1 MKDILNTQRRH
12 PSGMSEKGLAQGPAI
27 QISAGAQ
34 RVTGHREHKHLIIIY
49 QVSNEDLTII

>member
-12 PSGMSEKGLAQGPAI
+12 PSEMSDKGLAQELAI

-34 RVTGHREHKHLIIIY
+34 RVTGHTKKMRTLLLYE
-49 QVSNEDLTII
+49 VSN

>member
-12 PSGMSEKGLAQGPAI
+12 SSGMSDKGLAQRPAT

-34 RVTGHREHKHLIIIY
+34 RVTGHREQMRTLLIY
-49 QVSNEDLTII
+49 EVSN